1 MEVGGGAEAR
11 AAGDS
16 GRGGRLW
23 TRATWLRRYFR
34 AYRDP
39 PFREP
44 LGSGAAPG
52 QAEPAFSGAPHW
64 SDRIPQPGTLP
75 LATQKED
82 LGSFFLC
89 F

>member
-1 MEVGGGAEAR
+1 MEVGAGRRRAR
-11 AAGDS
+11 PADS
-16 GRGGRLW
+16 GRGGWLC
-23 TRATWLRRYFR
+23 TRATWPRRYFR

-44 LGSGAAPG
+44 LGSGAGPG

-75 LATQKED
+75 LATQKEQT
-82 LGSFFLC
+82 
-89 F
+89 